1 MRVGAIAGAG
11 GIQINDVERARPVAP
26 EGAGSVD
33 WVGAVGRLGFEAAL
47 YEPYHLAGSQVDGG
61 NDVETHQRV
70 VTASHDCSLATS
82 MPSRYYNDMD
92 PAETRPHSAFA
103 SASDAW
109 RTSELDVL
117 CDAFL
122 TLASR
127 DEMTA
132 FLRDICTLG
141 ELEALGHRLAAAR
154 LLDRGE
160 ASYADIARQVR
171 SSTTTVTRV
180 AHWLRYGEG
189 GYRIVLDRLRNGST

>member
-1 MRVGAIAGAG
+1 M
-11 GIQINDVERARPVAP
+11 N
-26 EGAGSVD
+26 
-33 WVGAVGRLGFEAAL
+33 
-47 YEPYHLAGSQVDGG
+47 
-61 NDVETHQRV
+61 
-70 VTASHDCSLATS
+70 
-82 MPSRYYNDMD
+82 
-92 PAETRPHSAFA
+92 PAETPPHSPPP
-103 SASDAW
+103 SASGAW
-109 RTSELDVL
+109 RTNEFDQL

-122 TLASR
+122 ALTTR

-160 ASYADIARQVR
+160 ASYADIARRVR

-189 GYRIVLDRLRNGST
+189 GYRIVLDRLGTEPA